1 MAMTGTWADTA
12 KVETLK
18 ALWLEGLSASQ
29 IAERLGGVSRNAV
42 ISKIHRLGLAG
53 RVYPH
58 RTITNRRARVSP
70 VANAVAVRDTLP
82 KGRGSG
88 VAPVW
93 TALEMAG
100 DFGKPAVPP
109 FQTPLAE
116 RKSLAQLEPHDCR
129 FPFGDGPFEFCGR
142 KKVVGLS
149 YCADHARDCHV
160 HSAPRPV
167 NLSAG
172 WNFGALGKVDSQSQ
186 QTPATAQ
193 PREKE
198 EA

>member
-58 RTITNRRARVSP
+58 RTISNRHTRVSP
-70 VANAVAVRDTLP
+70 IENAVGVRGMLP
-82 KGRGSG
+82 KWQGSG

-93 TALEMAG
+93 TDPKTAG
-100 DFGKPAVPP
+100 DFGKPAGPP

-160 HSAPRPV
+160 HNAPRPV

-172 WNFGALGKVDSQSQ
+172 WNSRVFSKTGSQSQ
-186 QTPATAQ
+186 QTPATVQ

-198 EA
+198 EV